1 MSKSNPE
8 VTPILA
14 ASIVSRPRATTWH
27 IRFWPLDM
35 PPWWPATLNEKARHK
50 RRAFP
55 LCGVRFGRLG
65 GFRFLVDG
73 AFGDLGQG
81 RIGLLFFSES
91 LIQKPDRT
99 AQSELVG
106 PGFECAVA

>member
-1 MSKSNPE
+1 MSKSNPK
-8 VTPILA
+8 VTPIFA
-14 ASIVSRPRATTWH
+14 ASTISGRA
-27 IRFWPLDM
+27 
-35 PPWWPATLNEKARHK
+35 PPSGPYMQRVVASNINEKARHK

-55 LCGVRFGRLG
+55 LCGVRFGRSS

-81 RIGLLFFSES
+81 RIGFLFFSES

-99 AQSELVG
+99 AQSKLVG

>member
-8 VTPILA
+8 VPPILA
-14 ASIVSRPRATTWH
+14 ASIVSRPRAT
-27 IRFWPLDM
+27 FWPLDAA
-35 PPWWPATLNEKARHK
+35 PGGNTKLKARHK
-50 RRAFP
+50 RRALF
-55 LCGVRFGRLG
+55 LCGVQFERSG

-73 AFGDLGQG
+73 GFGDLGQG
-81 RIGLLFFSES
+81 RIGLLFFSQS